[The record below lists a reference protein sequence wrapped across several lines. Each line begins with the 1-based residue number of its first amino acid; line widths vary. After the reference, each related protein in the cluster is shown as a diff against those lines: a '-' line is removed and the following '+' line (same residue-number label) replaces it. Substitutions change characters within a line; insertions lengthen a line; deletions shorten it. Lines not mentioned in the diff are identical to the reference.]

1 MSWPL
6 SEKNVQNSTTQ
17 DTDNFSKH
25 TESIGI
31 NQTFAK
37 TVSSNVLYSFPQYR
51 ISFIYVRVCVR
62 ETVKIEKQKLGGTKK
77 GFLGGHFYSLA
88 RITVV
93 GTNFSSRT
101 LGQARTQR
109 RGTSDEAPAALRF
122 RNLMAVGSSASK
134 G

>member
-1 MSWPL
+1 MKSRSVTCHVRIEKCSLILKSRLVSWPL

-51 ISFIYVRVCVR
+51 ISFIYVRVCV
-62 ETVKIEKQKLGGTKK
+62 
-77 GFLGGHFYSLA
+77 
-88 RITVV
+88 
-93 GTNFSSRT
+93 
-101 LGQARTQR
+101 
-109 RGTSDEAPAALRF
+109 
-122 RNLMAVGSSASK
+122 
-134 G
+134 